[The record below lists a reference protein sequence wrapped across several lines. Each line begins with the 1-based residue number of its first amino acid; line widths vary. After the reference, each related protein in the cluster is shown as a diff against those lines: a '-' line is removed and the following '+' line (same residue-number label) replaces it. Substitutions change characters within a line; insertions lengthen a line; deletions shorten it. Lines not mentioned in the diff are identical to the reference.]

1 MAENRPKNQNP
12 ETPKQKSF
20 KLFRWNNSQTASNPS
35 TRLLPY
41 FMYVAFFGILYIANT
56 HYAERNIRKINKL
69 KSEVDE
75 FRLDYTTLKSE
86 YMLAGK
92 RTEVAK
98 RALRMG
104 ITESNK
110 PAYKIGAKRSIL
122 FGQVKP
128 VEQNNTK
135 NWWTVLTDNFKE

>member
-1 MAENRPKNQNP
+1 MAENRPKNFNP
-12 ETPKQKSF
+12 EPPKRDSF
-20 KLFRWNNSQTASNPS
+20 KLFRWGKTSANSNPS

-41 FMYVAFFGILYIANT
+41 FMYVAIFGIIYIANT
-56 HYAERNIRKINKL
+56 HYAERNIRKINRL
-69 KSEVDE
+69 KGEVDE

-98 RALRMG
+98 KAARLG
-104 ITESNK
+104 ISESNK
-110 PAYKIGAKRSIL
+110 PAYKIAPRRSIL

-128 VEQNNTK
+128 ATQEK
-135 NWWTVLTDNFKE
+135 SKPW